1 MKYTS
6 QDISALIEEVKGQDD
21 VIGHCSSWGSYY
33 NTSICMEDSGNPN
46 FWTEDRR

>member
-21 VIGHCSSWGSYY
+21 VIGHCSAWGWTYS
-33 NTSICMEDSGNPN
+33 TSICLEDSGTN
-46 FWTEDRR
+46 EDRR